1 MTQSSMPAAIKRPL
15 KLASI
20 ALVLFLGFAATW
32 ASTAQIATTVRVPGL
47 IVSDR
52 PSHQIQHPRG
62 GQIGEVLVTLHQK
75 VREGDLLFTLD
86 MADQILQRDTLLARR
101 DHILAEMTEISPR
114 LMQNDLP
121 VGSEAEITPVTASF
135 VLQDVNLAHRISELR
150 VRRDAAVE
158 RLDAKIR
165 ENSARIEM
173 RDMAVARLARLEP
186 LGESGVMSD
195 QTLDQLRQSIL
206 NSEAIIATS
215 ESQIISLEQEIEA
228 TSLRMQVLHSDHRKV
243 LAERQLRHQVELQEV
258 EGRIARLSHL
268 IDQADVHASTSGQIT
283 DLPFHTNGMVAGTGA
298 TLATITEPLQDAEI
312 ELQIPTHYVDQT
324 RVDQTGLLTITG
336 LPQRS
341 APVLHMTVTAI
352 ADEPVRDPQGN
363 PIHYLARGLIEEDDL
378 ATAQLALGDRFNL
391 SVGMPVSAALE
402 GDKVTFLS
410 YLTAPLT
417 QIFQGAFED

>member
-1 MTQSSMPAAIKRPL
+1 MTTSAMPSAIKRPL

-20 ALVLFLGFAATW
+20 ALAVFLGFAAVW
-32 ASTAQIATTVRVPGL
+32 ASTAQIATTVRVPGM

-62 GQIGEVLVTLHQK
+62 GQIGSVEVAIHEE
-75 VREGDLLFTLD
+75 VRAGDLLFTFD

-101 DHILAEMTEISPR
+101 DHIRAEMTEISPR
-114 LMQNDLP
+114 LAQNDLP

-150 VRRDAAVE
+150 VRRDAAEE
-158 RLDAKIR
+158 RLTAKIR
-165 ENSARIEM
+165 ENAARIEM
-173 RDMAVARLARLEP
+173 RDMASARLTRLQP
-186 LGESGVMSD
+186 LNETGVMSD
-195 QTLDQLRQSIL
+195 QTLDQLRQTIL
-206 NSEAIIATS
+206 NSEAVIATT

-228 TSLRMQVLHSDHRKV
+228 TSLRMQVLHSDHRKT

-258 EGRIARLSHL
+258 EGRIARLTHL
-268 IDQADVHASTSGQIT
+268 IDQAEVFASTSGQIT
-283 DLPFHTNGMVAGTGA
+283 DLPFHTDGMVAGPGA
-298 TLATITEPLQDAEI
+298 TLATITEPLKDAEI

-336 LPQRS
+336 LPQRN

-352 ADEPVRDPQGN
+352 ADEPVRDPQGT
-363 PIHYLARGLIEEDDL
+363 PIHYLARGLIAEDDL
-378 ATAQLALGDRFNL
+378 TTAQLALGDRFSL
-391 SVGMPVSAALE
+391 AVGMPVSAALE